1 MPNPE
6 EQYYIDNIQ
15 FSDKTYTIRDFEAR
29 LLITDIISRLEI
41 IEEELNITPGGE

>member
-6 EQYYIDNIQ
+6 DQDYIDTIQ
-15 FSDKTYTIRDFEAR
+15 FSDKTYTIRDSEAR
-29 LLITDIISRLEI
+29 TLITDIISRLDV